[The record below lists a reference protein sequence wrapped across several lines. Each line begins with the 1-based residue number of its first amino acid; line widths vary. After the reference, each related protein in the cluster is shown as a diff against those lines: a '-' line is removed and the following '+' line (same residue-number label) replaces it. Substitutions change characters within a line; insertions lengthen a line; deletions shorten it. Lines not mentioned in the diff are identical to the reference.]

1 VKGTTLAEL
10 NHINYF
16 KNNFVIKMH
25 HCGIKIGA
33 DNTLFDKCCMSVLPV
48 LIVHILK
55 LFKTGNGEKKNFGRI
70 KLYYLF

>member
-33 DNTLFDKCCMSVLPV
+33 DNTLFDKCCMPL
-48 LIVHILK
+48 LAI
-55 LFKTGNGEKKNFGRI
+55 FKAF
-70 KLYYLF
+70 